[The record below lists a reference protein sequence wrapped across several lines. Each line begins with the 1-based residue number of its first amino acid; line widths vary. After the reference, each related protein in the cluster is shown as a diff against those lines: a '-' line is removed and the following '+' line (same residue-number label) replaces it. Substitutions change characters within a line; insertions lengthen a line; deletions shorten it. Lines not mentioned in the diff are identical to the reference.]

1 MELVPCYNNL
11 MKKILLLFILSFM
24 LPFNVFSVAFA
35 IREIR
40 GDFSVQCYLAPENT
54 DVITLNGKLC
64 Q

>member
-1 MELVPCYNNL
+1 

-24 LPFNVFSVAFA
+24 LPLNVFSVAFA